1 MLAAAP
7 TTPPCFRHW
16 RRSSSLHSGHLQR
29 KEYFYICNS
38 GKSAELVG
46 AKPLHLLAQTALPL
60 KSPTGAFIAAQT
72 RIFQNC
78 LLTGGVATANGISC
92 NSPSCENAFG
102 ALRRARQTRNI
113 NNNSLKY
120 DQSAA
125 EVIPNRPAPKALY
138 FTTLANSAARAAFT
152 ERTALAS
159 GLMAV
164 RS

>member
-1 MLAAAP
+1 MFAVLEN
-7 TTPPCFRHW
+7 
-16 RRSSSLHSGHLQR
+16 L
-29 KEYFYICNS
+29 
-38 GKSAELVG
+38 
-46 AKPLHLLAQTALPL
+46 
-60 KSPTGAFIAAQT
+60 

-78 LLTGGVATANGISC
+78 LLTGGVATANGISH

-120 DQSAA
+120 GQSAA

>member
-1 MLAAAP
+1 MASACALAI
-7 TTPPCFRHW
+7 F
-16 RRSSSLHSGHLQR
+16 
-29 KEYFYICNS
+29 S
-38 GKSAELVG
+38 GKNI
-46 AKPLHLLAQTALPL
+46 
-60 KSPTGAFIAAQT
+60 FIFAILENL